1 MALASGSRRLGIW
14 LSSVFWQARR
24 IKTVKS
30 GLAEMESTPLLFQLA
45 VLALLLSEHMH
56 VLFASFPQKIEE
68 QKKWLDMEMDKVLEQ
83 RRALDELEDELR
95 KREAIVAKKEAL
107 LQEKNGLESKRLRSS
122 QVGRERGTSA
132 PRSISS
138 SAVLGLAEP
147 G

>member
-1 MALASGSRRLGIW
+1 MKSGP
-14 LSSVFWQARR
+14 F
-24 IKTVKS
+24 
-30 GLAEMESTPLLFQLA
+30 GLAEMESTSLLIRLA
-45 VLALLLSEHMH
+45 VLALLLSVHMH
-56 VLFASFPQKIEE
+56 ELFASFPQKIEE

-122 QVGRERGTSA
+122 QVGQERDTSA

-138 SAVLGLAEP
+138 SAVPGLAEP
-147 G
+147 GSVMVLENRWKICP